1 MSTGNTP
8 PEQPNYEVDLTAWVS
23 MAVGE
28 MNRNMPSPISR
39 AIMPFARLS
48 QLVRERDAAVRR
60 EEREACAREKN
71 DAYAQRNRLAIL
83 LASEHGGTLVPAI
96 PSEPGWTRVLLIP
109 LCTGQISFHLH
120 DSEVRSVLECPSIR
134 QAGGWWDG
142 HTDEEKWSRVRAAA
156 IRAMSNVCTG
166 CNSTPCVC
174 DQLKE
179 VTK

>member
-60 EEREACAREKN
+60 ETIEECAKVCDANAETYDTCSHESSIWACGECA
-71 DAYAQRNRLAIL
+71 
-83 LASEHGGTLVPAI
+83 AS
-96 PSEPGWTRVLLIP
+96 
-109 LCTGQISFHLH
+109 
-120 DSEVRSVLECPSIR
+120 
-134 QAGGWWDG
+134 
-142 HTDEEKWSRVRAAA
+142 
-156 IRAMSNVCTG
+156 IRAM
-166 CNSTPCVC
+166 
-174 DQLKE
+174 QE
-179 VTK
+179 VPRG